1 MQFLVLLGIRSQSIS
16 REVLNPELISLE
28 IQAVKEMLRSGK
40 ARQAWKREDCP
51 CVVLLMDACDEQGC
65 RGVLAALPFARAGI
79 LEIQMVAPVEP
90 YTEVFSGTS
99 GD

>member
-1 MQFLVLLGIRSQSIS
+1 MQFFVLLGIRSESAS
-16 REVLNPELISLE
+16 REVLKPGLISQE
-28 IQAVKEMLRSGK
+28 IQAVKGLLRSGK

-51 CVVLLMDACDEQGC
+51 CVLLFVDAFDEQEC

-79 LEIQMVAPVEP
+79 LEIQMLAPVEP